1 MKKNVTLAFLA
12 CMALSAAPVLAEEAK
27 MDHAMMNH
35 EHATDDAFAASR
47 EAMHKDMNV
56 KPSGNIDA
64 DFLRNM
70 IPHHEGAVAMAKVE
84 LEKGKDPELR
94 KLAQDIVDA
103 QEKEIGFMKEWLRKN
118 P

>member
-12 CMALSAAPVLAEEAK
+12 CLAISSAPVLANDMT
-27 MDHAMMNH
+27 MDHAAMNH
-35 EHATDDAFAASR
+35 EHQADDPFAPSR
-47 EAMHKDMNV
+47 DAMHKDMNV

-64 DFLRNM
+64 DFVRNM

-94 KLAQDIVDA
+94 KLAQDIIDA